1 MIWWFA
7 EIGARPGGPEPQG
20 LERIRTT
27 WTVPSRSEPR
37 EARQC
42 MGPATACQPKR
53 TNVDA
58 NYKVPH
64 LSKVESSA
72 SHVISDKPAA
82 TNLQDL
88 ARLEDKGLPAVPRP
102 RAAKREQQCLRHP
115 CLSRDRRVTIGDATR
130 FRTSRVCSKFAP
142 FAPRK
147 ARCAHER
154 RFVHAAT

>member
-1 MIWWFA
+1 MLNRDDLVFCQNRRP
-7 EIGARPGGPEPQG
+7 ARRPWTQG

-27 WTVPSRSEPR
+27 WTAPSRSEPR

-130 FRTSRVCSKFAP
+130 F
-142 FAPRK
+142 
-147 ARCAHER
+147 
-154 RFVHAAT
+154 